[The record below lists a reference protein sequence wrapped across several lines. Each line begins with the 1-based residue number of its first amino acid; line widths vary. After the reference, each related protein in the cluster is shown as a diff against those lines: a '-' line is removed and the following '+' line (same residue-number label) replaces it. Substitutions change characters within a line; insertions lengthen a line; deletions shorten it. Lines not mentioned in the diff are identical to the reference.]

1 MKKNKEEVLTR
12 VTRGTGLLETAL
24 AKKRSRK
31 ANKLIPGSLRGGRLL
46 DIGCGTYPYFLVETE
61 FKEKYGIDQSPE
73 ITRRRESVDAHQSL
87 HLVQW
92 DFAREERLPF
102 DNDFFDVIAMLAVF
116 EHIEP
121 DRVRRLTAEILR
133 TLKTGGVF
141 IMTTP
146 AGWTD
151 WLLRLSARLKLVSAV
166 EIDDH
171 KDTYS
176 HKKITGILEDCGFR
190 RENITLGY
198 FELFMNIWVQARK

>member
-1 MKKNKEEVLTR
+1 MENVLSR
-12 VTRGTGLLETAL
+12 
-24 AKKRSRK
+24 KRSRK
-31 ANKLIPGSLRGGRLL
+31 ANKLIPGSLRSGRLL

-73 ITRRRESVDAHQSL
+73 ITRQELVDAHRSF

-92 DFAREERLPF
+92 DFAREEKLPF
-102 DNDFFDVIAMLAVF
+102 DNGFFDVITMLAVF

-121 DRVRRLTAEILR
+121 DRIRLLTAEILR
-133 TLKTGGVF
+133 TLKTGGLF

-166 EIDDH
+166 EIEDH

-176 HKKITGILEDCGFR
+176 PKKITRILEECGFG
-190 RENITLGY
+190 RENITSGY

>member
-1 MKKNKEEVLTR
+1 MKKNKKEGLTR
-12 VTRGTGLLETAL
+12 VTRGTGLLENAL

-31 ANKLIPGSLRGGRLL
+31 ANKMIPGFLRSGRLL
-46 DIGCGTYPYFLVETE
+46 DIGCGTYPYFLEETE

-73 ITRRRESVDAHQSL
+73 IIRRRESVDAHRSL
-87 HLVQW
+87 HLAQW
-92 DFAREERLPF
+92 DFAREEKLPF
-102 DNDFFDVIAMLAVF
+102 DHEFFDVITMLAVF

-121 DRVRRLTAEILR
+121 GRIRRLAAEILR

-141 IMTTP
+141 IMTIP

-151 WLLRLSARLKLVSAV
+151 WLLRLLARLKLVSAV
-166 EIDDH
+166 EIGDH

-176 HKKITGILEDCGFR
+176 PKKITRILEECGFR

>member
-1 MKKNKEEVLTR
+1 MKNKRER
-12 VTRGTGLLETAL
+12 VTRGTGLLENVL
-24 AKKRSRK
+24 SKKRSRK
-31 ANKLIPGSLRGGRLL
+31 ANKLIPGSLRSGRLL

-73 ITRRRESVDAHQSL
+73 ITRTHELVDGYHSL

-92 DFAREERLPF
+92 DFSREEKLPF
-102 DNDFFDVIAMLAVF
+102 DHEFFDVITMLAVF

-121 DRVRRLTAEILR
+121 SRIRRMTGEILR

-151 WLLRLSARLKLVSAV
+151 WLLRLLARLKLVSAV
-166 EIDDH
+166 EIEDH

-176 HKKITGILEDCGFR
+176 HKKITRILEDCGFR

-198 FELFMNIWVQARK
+198 FELFMNIWAQARK

>member
-1 MKKNKEEVLTR
+1 MKKKRER
-12 VTRGTGLLETAL
+12 VTRGTGLLENVL
-24 AKKRSRK
+24 SKKRSRK
-31 ANKLIPGSLRGGRLL
+31 ANKLIPGSLRSGRLL

-73 ITRRRESVDAHQSL
+73 ITRRHELVDGHQSF

-92 DFAREERLPF
+92 DFAREEKLPF
-102 DNDFFDVIAMLAVF
+102 DREFFDVITMLAVF

-121 DRVRRLTAEILR
+121 DRIRRLAAEILR
-133 TLKTGGVF
+133 TLKTGGLF

-151 WLLRLSARLKLVSAV
+151 WLLRLLARLKLVSAV
-166 EIDDH
+166 EIEDH

-176 HKKITGILEDCGFR
+176 HKKITRILEDCGFR
-190 RENITLGY
+190 KENITLGY
-198 FELFMNIWVQARK
+198 FELFMNIWAQARK